1 MQSSQK
7 EAGVAG
13 YGIMETLA
21 VKLLSG
27 AGASFQKIAGKLI
40 LVRRSGRPIAE
51 EHDDP
56 VKVIAAPREREGS
69 ALEVFNRKK
78 PDFGPRQIDQGD
90 SVSRGLA

>member
-1 MQSSQK
+1 MRSGSG
-7 EAGVAG
+7 ECGAG
-13 YGIMETLA
+13 YGSMETLA

-56 VKVIAAPREREGS
+56 VKVIAAPRVEGS

-90 SVSRGLA
+90 SVSSGLA